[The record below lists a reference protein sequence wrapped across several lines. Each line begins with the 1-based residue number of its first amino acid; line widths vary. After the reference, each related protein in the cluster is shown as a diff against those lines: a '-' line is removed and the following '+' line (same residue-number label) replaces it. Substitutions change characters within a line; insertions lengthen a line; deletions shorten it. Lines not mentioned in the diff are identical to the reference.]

1 MRVCDFFSLQAHER
15 DSLRELPPTRH
26 PPSRRNYKKIDDER
40 GATFFSRRELLSNAT
55 AGNYWLHRARAF
67 RRKKRIQDF
76 INPDRVKSVR
86 GRERERSARLAAQ
99 LSTQPANVGQP
110 HSLQQKV
117 AKEKP
122 SRSSYLHGTPPW
134 SSLAKVVQEATTSR
148 SEKPIAIIYIRK

>member
-1 MRVCDFFSLQAHER
+1 MQNAFSDSWTAERFHWQLQEESKNAGLRFFSLQAHER

-99 LSTQPANVGQP
+99 LSTQRPRPA
-110 HSLQQKV
+110 S
-117 AKEKP
+117 
-122 SRSSYLHGTPPW
+122 
-134 SSLAKVVQEATTSR
+134 
-148 SEKPIAIIYIRK
+148 